1 MKFSCFRP
9 VRPAR
14 QTWVLSYTSV
24 SEEWGVLRL
33 FTLTFLSDGCLYCW
47 QLRSLIKLD
56 CCNRYTSLRWL
67 LGGVKVEK
75 RSLLLPFFL
84 SPQLS
89 LTFSIKCITSVR
101 FLVEN
106 WAGTGFMLEFQVARA
121 LLYSGESL
129 LIKEEGWSPRVASSC
144 SRTSSLVMDFQ
155 RLAV

>member
-67 LGGVKVEK
+67 LGGLKWRK
-75 RSLLLPFFL
+75 GRWYCFFFVSTTL
-84 SPQLS
+84 

-121 LLYSGESL
+121 LLYSGERL
-129 LIKEEGWSPRVASSC
+129 FIKEEGWSPRVASSC

>member
-67 LGGVKVEK
+67 LGGLKWRKGRCYCFFFCLHNSLNFLNKVHYISTVPRGKLGWDRFHAGIPSSESVALFWGKTFYK
-75 RSLLLPFFL
+75 RRGVVPSSRF
-84 SPQLS
+84 QL
-89 LTFSIKCITSVR
+89 
-101 FLVEN
+101 
-106 WAGTGFMLEFQVARA
+106 
-121 LLYSGESL
+121 
-129 LIKEEGWSPRVASSC
+129 
-144 SRTSSLVMDFQ
+144 
-155 RLAV
+155 

>member
-1 MKFSCFRP
+1 MFWCGRP
-9 VRPAR
+9 ERPAR

-33 FTLTFLSDGCLYCW
+33 FSLTFLSDGCLYCW

-56 CCNRYTSLRWL
+56 CCNRYKSLRWL
-67 LGGVKVEK
+67 LRGLKWRKGCCYC
-75 RSLLLPFFL
+75 STTL
-84 SPQLS
+84 
-89 LTFSIKCITSVR
+89 LTFSIKYITSVQ

-106 WAGTGFMLEFQVARA
+106 WAGTGFMLEFQVVTA
-121 LLYSGESL
+121 LLYSGERL
-129 LIKEEGWSPRVASSC
+129 FIKEVWWSPGVASSC